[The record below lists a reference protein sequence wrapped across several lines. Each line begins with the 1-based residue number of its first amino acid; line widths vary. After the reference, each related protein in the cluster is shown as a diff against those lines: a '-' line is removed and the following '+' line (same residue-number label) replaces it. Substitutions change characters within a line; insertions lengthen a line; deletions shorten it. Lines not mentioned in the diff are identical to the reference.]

1 LIEYA
6 AANPS
11 RTAAQS
17 ILAQRLETLAFIL
30 PKPDMLADL
39 EGLLETLKKVEPEM
53 APLLGRAVAA
63 ARLGK

>member
-1 LIEYA
+1 MRGSQ
-6 AANPS
+6 S

-17 ILAQRLETLAFIL
+17 MLAQRLETLAFIL
-30 PKPDMLADL
+30 PKPAVLADL

-63 ARLGK
+63 ARLVK